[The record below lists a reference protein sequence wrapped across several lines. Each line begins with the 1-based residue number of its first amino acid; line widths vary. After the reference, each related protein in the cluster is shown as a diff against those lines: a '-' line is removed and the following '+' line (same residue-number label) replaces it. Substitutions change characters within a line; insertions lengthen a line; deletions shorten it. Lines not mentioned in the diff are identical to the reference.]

1 MNLAPIVTRLGRGTT
16 ANARRAARAFWD
28 DVPNKERAARLVALL
43 VGCWVAGGIVLAARS
58 TMWALLAVW
67 CIAAWRTGHR
77 VERAEAAEAAF
88 VQWIYG
94 RIGNRNGVLVAELLD
109 GLHQS
114 GMHKEWD
121 AAALRGVI
129 ERLGIPVRDSL
140 RVGGFVSTGVHVDD
154 LTAAWD
160 VHITP
165 PPTAEPNPSPTPV
178 TSDNY
183 PTTPT
188 VVESASGAQVTITPG
203 HQVAPQQ
210 ASSA

>member
-43 VGCWVAGGIVLAARS
+43 VGCWVAGGILLAARG
-58 TMWALLAVW
+58 TLWALLAAW
-67 CIAAWRTGHR
+67 CIAAWRTGR
-77 VERAEAAEAAF
+77 RIEREERAEAAF
-88 VQWIYG
+88 VQWIYE
-94 RIGNRNGVLVAELLD
+94 RIGDRNGVLIAELLD

-121 AAALRGVI
+121 AAALRGVV

-140 RVGGFVSTGVHVDD
+140 KVGGTVSTGVHIDD
-154 LTAAWD
+154 LTDVWD
-160 VHITP
+160 VHTNP
-165 PPTAEPNPSPTPV
+165 PPAPADSPSPGPV

-183 PTTPT
+183 PTTLR
-188 VVESASGAQVTITPG
+188 VVHSASGAQVTVHPYREE
-203 HQVAPQQ
+203 VE
-210 ASSA
+210 SA